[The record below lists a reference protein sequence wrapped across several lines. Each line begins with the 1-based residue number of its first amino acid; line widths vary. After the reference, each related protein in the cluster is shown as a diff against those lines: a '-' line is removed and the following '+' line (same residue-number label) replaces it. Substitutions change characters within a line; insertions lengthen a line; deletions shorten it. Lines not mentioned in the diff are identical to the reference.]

1 MKKQSIDDF
10 IDRLTQH
17 IPDKFFKMIRYYGFL
32 SYRTRTIILPKIY
45 DLVGQTIEAYQQV
58 TFTSLMKVIST
69 TTLAASHGVLSTG

>member
-32 SYRTRTIILPKIY
+32 SYRTRTIILPKFMIWS
-45 DLVGQTIEAYQQV
+45 DKL
-58 TFTSLMKVIST
+58 LRHISRSP
-69 TTLAASHGVLSTG
+69 LLH